1 MKLLQRTA
9 SPSDSLPVNILQ
21 FGYGN
26 FLRGF
31 ADWMVE
37 VANSK
42 GVFKGKIEVVQIH
55 SKEVDARIGK
65 QGGLFHVIERG
76 QSKGELVDRATL
88 VSCVSGVISI
98 FEDYESYLKLGENP
112 DLEFMISNTTESGIR
127 FDSEDLP
134 IDAISK
140 TFPGK
145 LTALLFHRFNHFQ
158 GDPGKGLIFLPCE
171 LIEKNGQQLKS
182 CILAYSEKWDLP
194 QEFNHWISVHN
205 SFCDT
210 LVDRIV
216 PGYPKSEMEEISEKL
231 GYKDE
236 LAVMVEPY
244 HFWAIQGPLAVQ
256 ERFPLDQAGLN
267 VKFVTDLTPYR
278 TMKVR
283 ILNGAHT
290 TLVPYAYLHGFRT
303 VREAVEDSEM
313 GSFLRK
319 AIFEEIIPS
328 MDFSEAE
335 LKAFANDVLERFA
348 NPFIRHELKSISLNS
363 ISKFKVRVLPSL
375 LSYWEKN
382 QSWPQ
387 NLTLGFAALLLFYK
401 GNFKGEMLPLN
412 DDPEVVSFF
421 SSAWKNPSLTDT
433 LKEICANES
442 LWGNNLASYEGLITE
457 LEKSI
462 HQILSSSKP

>member
-1 MKLLQRTA
+1 MKPLQRTA
-9 SPSDSLPVNILQ
+9 SPSDSFPVNILQ

-31 ADWMVE
+31 ADWMIE
-37 VANSK
+37 VANAK
-42 GVFKGKIEVVQIH
+42 GVFNGKIQVVQIH
-55 SKEVDARIGK
+55 SKEVDDRIER
-65 QGGLFHVIERG
+65 QDGLFHVIERG
-76 QSKGELVDRATL
+76 QSQGELVDRATL
-88 VSCVSGVISI
+88 ISCVERVTSI

-134 IDAISK
+134 IEAISK

-145 LTALLFHRFNHFQ
+145 LTALLFRRFNHFQ
-158 GDPGKGLIFLPCE
+158 GDPDKGLIFLPCE

-182 CILAYSEKWDLP
+182 CILAYAEKWNLP
-194 QEFNHWISVHN
+194 QEFNQWISAHN
-205 SFCDT
+205 FFCDT

-216 PGYPKSEMEEISEKL
+216 PGYPKAEMEEISEKL
-231 GYKDE
+231 GYKDA

-244 HFWAIQGPLAVQ
+244 HFWAVQGPQAVQ

-303 VREAVEDSEM
+303 VREAVEDPGM
-313 GSFLRK
+313 GDFLSK

-348 NPFIRHELKSISLNS
+348 NPFIRHELKSIALNS

-382 QSWPQ
+382 QIWPEH
-387 NLTLGFAALLLFYK
+387 LIKGFAALLIFYS
-401 GNFKGEMLPLN
+401 GEYH
-412 DDPEVVSFF
+412 
-421 SSAWKNPSLTDT
+421 
-433 LKEICANES
+433 
-442 LWGNNLASYEGLITE
+442 GTE
-457 LEKSI
+457 LPVNDNPELMAEFNSVWAIGGSTQETVTKLISERTYWGEDLNRYE
-462 HQILSSSKP
+462 QLVDAVTEAVDGLLSA

>member
-1 MKLLQRTA
+1 MKSLQRTA
-9 SPSDSLPVNILQ
+9 SSSDALPVNILQ

-37 VANSK
+37 VANEK
-42 GVFKGKIEVVQIH
+42 RVFKGRIEVVQIH
-55 SKEVDARIGK
+55 STEVDDRIGK
-65 QGGLFHVIERG
+65 QDGLFHVIERG

-88 VSCVSGVISI
+88 ISCVERVTSI

-112 DLEFMISNTTESGIR
+112 DLEFVISNTTESGIR

-145 LTALLFHRFNHFQ
+145 LTALLFRRFNHFQ
-158 GDPGKGLIFLPCE
+158 GDPEKGLIFLPCE
-171 LIEKNGQQLKS
+171 LIENNGGKLKE
-182 CILAYSEKWDLP
+182 CILSYAAFWSLP
-194 QEFNHWISVHN
+194 AEFSDWMESNN
-205 SFCDT
+205 DFCNT

-216 PGYPKSEMEEISEKL
+216 PGFPKGAMDEIEEKT
-231 GYKDE
+231 GFQDE

-244 HFWAIQGPLAVQ
+244 HLWAIEGPRKVKEL
-256 ERFPLDQAGLN
+256 FPMDQAGLN
-267 VKFVTDLTPYR
+267 VKFVADLSPYR

-290 TLVPYAYLHGFRT
+290 ALVPYAYLQCFRT
-303 VREAVEDSEM
+303 VREAVEDSRM
-313 GSFLRK
+313 GDYLKK

-328 MDFSEAE
+328 MDFDETE
-335 LKAFANDVLERFA
+335 LKAFAKDVLERFA
-348 NPFIRHELKSISLNS
+348 NPFIRHELKSIALNS

-387 NLTLGFAALLLFYK
+387 NLTLGFAALVLFYK
-401 GNFKGEMLPLN
+401 GNFKEEVLPLN
-412 DDPEVVSFF
+412 DDPEVISFF
-421 SSAWKNPSLTDT
+421 SSAWKNPTLTET
-433 LKEICANES
+433 LEEICTNES
-442 LWGNNLASYEGLITE
+442 LWGENLASYEGLITE

-462 HQILSSSKP
+462 QQILSSSRP